1 MSQARLIV
9 ELQQID
15 LEAIRLRKKL
25 QELPQ
30 RQTLAAI
37 TAKLDEVF
45 AKSQQVSRMRDDCEL
60 DMMRLSEEED
70 KLIEKA
76 KGLEERLKST
86 SDFRMVENL
95 KRDLEGVAKR
105 RNKVEFDSANALER
119 LDKITVV
126 ENQVA
131 QAVEKFEGQK
141 AEVEQAIA
149 KVEGEAKDRLTA
161 IITRRAEIMQALPEK
176 LIELYESTRKGK
188 AGIAVAT
195 LEDTHCSVC
204 RVEIAK
210 SRIAELRSGPPIAK
224 CPNCGRI
231 LVVKGLEDQDV

>member
-1 MSQARLIV
+1 MSQARLIE

-45 AKSQQVSRMRDDCEL
+45 AKSQQVSRMRNDCEL
-60 DMMRLSEEED
+60 DMIKLSDEED

-76 KGLEERLKST
+76 KGLEERLRNT
-86 SDFRMVENL
+86 SAFRMNENL
-95 KRDLEGVAKR
+95 KRDREGVVKR
-105 RNKVEFDSANALER
+105 RNKIEFDSANALER

-149 KVEGEAKDRLTA
+149 KIEGEAKDRLTA
-161 IITRRAEIMQALPEK
+161 IVTRRAEILQALPDK
-176 LIELYESTRKGK
+176 LIEQYESTRKSKG
-188 AGIAVAT
+188 GIAVSV

-210 SRIAELRSGPPIAK
+210 SRIAELRSGPAISK

-231 LVVKGLEDQDV
+231 IVVKGLEDQDV